1 MGGHGVAEAVAKDDD
16 HSGTNRTCP
25 SIRQGRV
32 LVLHLLNPRGGRLAA
47 GLQKRWGYSGM
58 VAVRRRLII
67 WVSTDW

>member
-1 MGGHGVAEAVAKDDD
+1 MGGHGVVEAVAKDDD

-32 LVLHLLNPRGGRLAA
+32 LVLHLLNPGGWPA

-58 VAVRRRLII
+58 VAVRRRFII